1 MSVLS
6 STYYEDLPD
15 LDRYGKQDDDRVLTL
30 HVAACYFEHI
40 HISLDTWSA
49 YNEANIT
56 IETAEALVEGLQAA
70 IASARKGRELRR
82 D

>member
-15 LDRYGKQDDDRVLTL
+15 LDRYGKQDKDRVLTL
-30 HVAACYFEHI
+30 HVAACYLEHI
-40 HISLDTWSA
+40 HISLDTWAA
-49 YNEANIT
+49 YAEANVT
-56 IETAEALVEGLQAA
+56 IETAEAIVEGLQAA